1 MNVLDIFYKNIVP
14 EATTGRID
22 CLTFYNIVFSTK
34 IVNDETEY
42 KSCLENE
49 NLLVPTL
56 YIKDKELF
64 DSLLIEYVDL
74 CMNFYDDSN
83 FDLDILDYHSY
94 DEEKRICKEKAILA
108 YFSSEYFSSPCILST
123 QAIDISCINFSIILT
138 HSISHMYVFTY
149 ISFHHLSLS
158 PSHKPLPLPYH
169 E

>member
-34 IVNDETEY
+34 IVNDDTEY
-42 KSCLENE
+42 KSCLDNE

-108 YFSSEYFSSPCILST
+108 LLFANETVEDFKNQVKQCWSSDSELLNLLGITLKENDE
-123 QAIDISCINFSIILT
+123 I
-138 HSISHMYVFTY
+138 
-149 ISFHHLSLS
+149 
-158 PSHKPLPLPYH
+158 
-169 E
+169 